1 MIGLVHV
8 GISSE
13 ARQALRP
20 HFRMLLNK
28 PLHHRTI
35 VELLAKLDDR
45 ESAQPARARNEG

>member
-8 GISSE
+8 GMGAE

-28 PLHHRTI
+28 PLHHRTLI
-35 VELLAKLDDR
+35 ELLAKLAG
-45 ESAQPARARNEG
+45 EK